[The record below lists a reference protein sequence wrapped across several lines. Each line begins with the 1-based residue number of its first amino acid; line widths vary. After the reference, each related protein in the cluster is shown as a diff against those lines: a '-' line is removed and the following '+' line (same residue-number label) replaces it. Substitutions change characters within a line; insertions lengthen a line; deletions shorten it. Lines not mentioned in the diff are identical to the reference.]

1 MKSFMLR
8 VLATIITVPLQAV
21 VVLLLI
27 WISQAKLDA
36 PPGTEFPYG
45 VLFLF
50 LFVPLLTAIWMR
62 GSFGR
67 KVGAW
72 LAGVICVVVS
82 VLVLYPIAAIAAMWG
97 LRGLF
102 TGGDPFQA
110 EPQVLGAYAAW
121 FVSGF
126 MPTWMILRRSR
137 QALAPSGET
146 VS

>member
-21 VVLLLI
+21 VVLFLI
-27 WISQAKLDA
+27 WISQAAFGA

-45 VLFLF
+45 VLLLF

-62 GSFGR
+62 GTFGR

-72 LAGVICVVVS
+72 LAGVICVVAS
-82 VLVLYPIAAIAAMWG
+82 VLVLYPIAAMAAMWG

-102 TGGDPFQA
+102 TGGDPFEA
-110 EPQVLGAYAAW
+110 ELPVLGVYAAW

-126 MPTWMILRRSR
+126 VPVWMILRRPR
-137 QALAPSGET
+137 QASASGGEPM
-146 VS
+146 S